1 MDTQTSNSR
10 LRKHLFNDSPLRVN
24 ASENLSVIV
33 AILFERRAPPDAISA
48 FKAALTDCPLVLRSA
63 EVSGSFDFIIEAVFP
78 DMAAYNDQLHFL
90 ADRLATLVARYETSF
105 VGRRFTRARKL
116 DWGIWVPLD
125 NGFKRIDCSMIDKVL
140 AEGDY
145 MRIHSGDM
153 SWMLHTT
160 LHALVERLPV
170 GAFVQI
176 SRSAV
181 VRHGF
186 IDSVSRTGRKWFA
199 LLEDGTRE
207 PITKS
212 RAVEILPKLRSA
224 SSKPQHFSSESGDF
238 TDPKPSVN
246 ENLMR

>member
-1 MDTQTSNSR
+1 MDRQTSSSR
-10 LRKHLFNDSPLRVN
+10 LRKHLFNDSPLRV
-24 ASENLSVIV
+24 ATSENLRVIV
-33 AILFERRAPPDAISA
+33 AILFDQRAPPDAISA
-48 FKAALTDCPLVLRSA
+48 FKAALTNCPLVLRTA

-78 DMAAYNDQLHFL
+78 DMAAYNDQLRGI

-116 DWGIWVPLD
+116 DWEIWVPLD

-145 MRIHSGDM
+145 MRVHSGDL
-153 SWMLHTT
+153 SWMIHTT

-212 RAVEILPKLRSA
+212 RAVETLRKLRSA
-224 SSKPQHFSSESGDF
+224 SSKPEHFSSKVGDF
-238 TDPKPSVN
+238 TDLNS
-246 ENLMR
+246 